1 MRITKLHLLLI
12 LSAIIAGGGYVYYR
26 VRQQEKNALQ
36 EIYQAQAGGEAAT
49 PNQAE
54 DQPKTGEPAVVEEQ
68 VEMAEEQ
75 ARVEEEQ
82 RVRVQAELARVKGLI
97 EKGKSENFDVVSA
110 EEMFNLGVKSFEN
123 KNYPP
128 ALQCFLEA
136 AERLKKA
143 VPSAPK
149 EVPAKKLETPGS
161 PTSPTSYKVKRG
173 DSLWSIAKRKSI
185 YGRGGKWIKIWKANE
200 NQIKDF
206 DLIYA
211 GQTLLIPD
219 NRNKNTKKIDSKKN
233 KKKVNKRSKKN
244 VQPSVATN

>member
-12 LSAIIAGGGYVYYR
+12 LSAIIAGVGYVYYR

-36 EIYQAQAGGEAAT
+36 QIYQSPAGGEVVA
-49 PNQAE
+49 PDQAE
-54 DQPKTGEPAVVEEQ
+54 EQPKTGEPTVVEEQ
-68 VEMAEEQ
+68 AKTAEEQ
-75 ARVEEEQ
+75 AKAEEARVEEEQ
-82 RVRVQAELARVKGLI
+82 QVKVQAELERVKGLI
-97 EKGKSENFDVVSA
+97 EKGRSENFDVVSA

-143 VPSAPK
+143 VPSVPK
-149 EVPAKKLETPGS
+149 EAAAEKSV
-161 PTSPTSYKVKRG
+161 TSYKVKRG

-185 YGRGGKWIKIWKANE
+185 YGRGSKWIKIWKANE

-206 DLIYA
+206 DRIYA
-211 GQTLLIPD
+211 GQTFLIPD
-219 NRNKNTKKIDSKKN
+219 NRNKNAKKINSKKN
-233 KKKVNKRSKKN
+233 KKKVKRSKKN